1 MNILLHTPDY
11 YQTKVQR
18 WLVAKSPYLPYLGS
32 HSEASMIPAHGG
44 GVGINEGSIRVSF
57 YEGRSHT
64 KF

>member
-44 GVGINEGSIRVSF
+44 GGGD
-57 YEGRSHT
+57 
-64 KF
+64 K